1 VPAVRFLMANRDTTI
16 TLLIKANAA
25 QLNQALE
32 QAGARARVFG
42 ADAERAGRRAKDGF
56 DHSRLSVEAIAR
68 QLGQAR
74 TQLVAFVGLQQA
86 GEAVGG
92 LVRAAD
98 SYANLT
104 AKIRLAT
111 TSQAGFNQAEDAVF
125 AIAQRTSTALD
136 STASLFGRLNAAL
149 KEQGTSQREVLGL
162 TETINKALAVS
173 GATGAETASTILQ
186 LSQAFASGTL
196 RGDEFNSVNDAAPRL
211 MKALADSMGVSVGQL
226 RKLAEAGKLTS
237 EQLRIAFSGEQAQKI
252 AAEFS
257 QLPLTIERSMIQL
270 DNAFTRFIGQR
281 DQAVGTST
289 AVAQSIRGLSQNFE
303 GLANIAGIVVVAA
316 LGRLVANLTQAGT
329 AKVKAMREARQL
341 ALEELAQARAAE
353 TAARAELARARALA
367 TAGAGT
373 TRAIAAEAA
382 LAAAQARTAAATQ
395 AATAAVGAKALA
407 VRGLSSVLTLMGGPL
422 GLAITGV
429 TLLANAFATASEN
442 AKAARIEFEGTIKAA
457 QRFREQQDID
467 SGVDVGKR
475 LIAQREQ
482 LQKELSDLEWIKA
495 GWGGSQTNGGQS
507 AGRFLFG
514 DDLDGELKRVRTQL
528 ARTNKEFED
537 VRQSLTD
544 LRSAQ
549 AKGGR
554 TRQQVTQQTADFT
567 RALGEQ
573 NEKLKIERIER
584 EKGLR
589 AALEYQ
595 AVKAAGLKDGAQL
608 PQNTRDAIDEQVRER
623 QAAQSA
629 VDAGKARTRGER
641 EAARQQ
647 KALDAQLKRDAAEQA
662 KLKAK
667 EQKSDDT
674 LARTVQD
681 AEVALLRNRGQAGAA
696 RRAELNDE
704 YKQALADLRAKGN
717 SADELKIKLRIDT
730 DVAKAELEDL
740 QAQVDRVFGEQSRQE
755 QSIQTRQQ
763 AGLLIE
769 IGARR
774 ELIDLHARTA
784 AEVEQLLP
792 AMDALAAKTGAPESI
807 ERVKD
812 LTAQVAALKVQSN
825 ELVVT
830 LTNGFESGL
839 SNALEGLAT
848 GTLTLRQA
856 LTSLV
861 QDMGRSLAQL
871 ASQQLAALAT
881 AKLMSVVG
889 KIAGGGKTPDVA
901 QPDPVQAAAAGV
913 AYATPITGAS
923 VALGVAGGVVL
934 KAAAAMQT
942 AAATLLA
949 ANAAESAGG
958 FFASG
963 GFTGIGPKYAPAGVV
978 HRGEFV
984 HRREVVRQPGARSFL
999 ERFNRLGM
1007 SALEGLRG
1015 YATGGF
1021 VTPAPRA
1028 PAASRAPLAERG
1040 PTMSD
1045 ASQRGSQITNVLYLD
1060 PREIVNVMGTQAG
1073 RQVILSTIRANA
1085 PTVRQD
1091 LY

>member
-1 VPAVRFLMANRDTTI
+1 MANRDTTI
-16 TLLIKANAA
+16 TLLIKANAT

-32 QAGARARVFG
+32 QAGVRARVFG
-42 ADAERAGRRAKDGF
+42 NEAESAGRRAGKSFNSSGG
-56 DHSRLSVEAIAR
+56 SVEAIGR
-68 QLGQAR
+68 QLGQAKA
-74 TQLVAFVGLQQA
+74 QLLAFVGLQSA
-86 GEAVGG
+86 GTAIGG

-98 SYANLT
+98 GYANLS
-104 AKIRLAT
+104 AKIKLAT
-111 TSQAGFNQAEDAVF
+111 TSQASFNLAEDAVF
-125 AIAQRTSTALD
+125 AISQRTSTSLD
-136 STASLFGRLNAAL
+136 ATATLFGRLSSAL
-149 KEQGTSQREVLGL
+149 KDQGGSQREVLGL
-162 TETINKALAVS
+162 AETINKALAVS
-173 GATGAETASTILQ
+173 GATGAEASSTILQ

-211 MKALADSMGVSVGQL
+211 MKALAASMGVPIGEL

-237 EQLRIAFSGEQAQKI
+237 EQLRVAFSGEQAKKI

-257 QLPLTIERSMIQL
+257 QLPLTIERSLTQL
-270 DNAFTRFIGQR
+270 DNAFTRFIGQQDR
-281 DQAVGTST
+281 ASGVSSAIAG
-289 AVAQSIRGLSQNFE
+289 SIQGLSQNFDA
-303 GLANIAGIVVVAA
+303 LANVVGVIVVAGM
-316 LGRLVANLTQAGT
+316 GRLIATLATAAA
-329 AKVKAMREARQL
+329 AKVSSIQKTRQL
-341 ALEELAQARAAE
+341 AQEELAQARAAE
-353 TAARAELARARALA
+353 TAAQAELARARAL
-367 TAGAGT
+367 TMSGGGAA
-373 TRAIAAEAA
+373 RVASAEAG
-382 LAAAQARTAAATQ
+382 LAAAQARTTAATQ
-395 AATAAVGAKALA
+395 AATAAVGAKTIAT
-407 VRGLSSVLTLMGGPL
+407 RGLSSVLTLMGGPL

-429 TLLANAFATASEN
+429 TLLAGAFATASAN
-442 AKAARIEFEGTIKAA
+442 ASAAKAEFESTIKAA
-457 QRFREQQDID
+457 QRFRDQQDLD
-467 SGVDVGKR
+467 TGVDLGKR
-475 LIAQREQ
+475 LIDQREQ
-482 LQKELSDLEWIKA
+482 LRKELENLQVLKQPL
-495 GWGGSQTNGGQS
+495 GPFYGGIHDGPGQS
-507 AGRFLFG
+507 GTRLLWG
-514 DDLDGELKRVRTQL
+514 DDVDAEIKRVQTQL
-528 ARTNKEFED
+528 AITDKALGQ
-537 VRQSLTD
+537 VKGSLAD
-544 LRSAQ
+544 LRKAQ
-549 AKGGR
+549 ATGGR
-554 TRQQVTQQTADFT
+554 TTVQVSKDATDFT
-567 RALGEQ
+567 KALNAQ
-573 NEKLKIERIER
+573 NETLKVERIER

-595 AVKAAGLKDGAQL
+595 AVKAAGVKDTTQL
-608 PQNTRDAIDEQVRER
+608 TKATREAIDAQVRER
-623 QAAQSA
+623 EAAKAATNAGRARTKAERDAERQRKADTRKLKADQAAQ
-629 VDAGKARTRGER
+629 DKADKK
-641 EAARQQ
+641 AA
-647 KALDAQLKRDAAEQA
+647 KDDGTLD
-662 KLKAK
+662 
-667 EQKSDDT
+667 
-674 LARTVQD
+674 RTVQEAD
-681 AEVALLRNRGQAGAA
+681 IALMRNRGEGAAA
-696 RRAELNDE
+696 RRKELDLE
-704 YKQALADLRAKGN
+704 YKQALADLQAKGN
-717 SADELKIKLRIDT
+717 AADALKIQLRIDT
-730 DVAKAELEDL
+730 DVAKIELEDL

-763 AGLLIE
+763 SGLLTE

-792 AMDALAAKTGAPESI
+792 KMDALATKTGAPESI

-856 LTSLV
+856 LTGLV
-861 QDMGRSLAQL
+861 QDMARSLAQL

-881 AKLMSVVG
+881 AKLMSFVG

-923 VALGVAGGVVL
+923 VALGVAGGIVL

-942 AAATLLA
+942 AAMTMVA
-949 ANAAESAGG
+949 ANASKSAAG

-1015 YATGGF
+1015 YAAGGF
-1021 VTPAPRA
+1021 VSPAPRPPATVRGPIADRTA
-1028 PAASRAPLAERG
+1028 PAAEGER
-1040 PTMSD
+1040 
-1045 ASQRGSQITNVLYLD
+1045 RGSQITNVLYLD
-1060 PREIVNVMGTQAG
+1060 PREIVNVMSTQAG

-1091 LY
+1091 LG

>member
-1 VPAVRFLMANRDTTI
+1 MANRDTTI
-16 TLLIKANAA
+16 TLLIKANAT

-32 QAGARARVFG
+32 QAGVRARVFG
-42 ADAERAGRRAKDGF
+42 NEAENAGRRAGKSF
-56 DHSRLSVEAIAR
+56 DSSRSSVEAIGR
-68 QLGQAR
+68 QLGHAKAQM
-74 TQLVAFVGLQQA
+74 LAFIGLQSA
-86 GEAVGG
+86 GTAIGG

-98 SYANLT
+98 GYANLS
-104 AKIRLAT
+104 AKIKLAT
-111 TSQAGFNQAEDAVF
+111 TSQASFNLAEDAVF
-125 AIAQRTSTALD
+125 AISQRTSTSLD
-136 STASLFGRLNAAL
+136 ATATLFGRLSSAL
-149 KEQGTSQREVLGL
+149 KDQGGSQREVLGL

-173 GATGAETASTILQ
+173 GATGAEAASTILQ

-211 MKALADSMGVSVGQL
+211 MQALAASLRVPVGEL

-237 EQLRIAFSGEQAQKI
+237 EQLRVAFSGEQAKKI

-257 QLPLTIERSMIQL
+257 QLPLTIERSLTQL
-270 DNAFTRFIGQR
+270 DNAFTRFVGQQDR
-281 DQAVGTST
+281 ASGVS
-289 AVAQSIRGLSQNFE
+289 VAIAGSIQGLSQNFD
-303 GLANIAGIVVVAA
+303 GLANVVGVVVVAG
-316 LGRLVANLTQAGT
+316 LGRLIATLTTAAA
-329 AKVKAMREARQL
+329 AKVAGIQKTRLL
-341 ALEELAQARAAE
+341 AQEELAQARAAE
-353 TAARAELARARALA
+353 TAAQAELSRARAL
-367 TAGAGT
+367 TMSGGGAA
-373 TRAIAAEAA
+373 RVASAEAS
-382 LAAAQARTAAATQ
+382 LAAAQARTTAATQ
-395 AATAAVGAKALA
+395 AAMAAAGAKAIA
-407 VRGLSSVLTLMGGPL
+407 IRGLSSVLTLMGGPL

-429 TLLANAFATASEN
+429 TLLAGAFAAASAN
-442 AKAARIEFEGTIKAA
+442 ASAAKAEFESTIKAA
-457 QRFREQQDID
+457 QRFRDQQDLD
-467 SGVDVGKR
+467 TGVDLGKR
-475 LIAQREQ
+475 LIDQREQ
-482 LQKELSDLEWIKA
+482 LRKELESLQVLKQPL
-495 GWGGSQTNGGQS
+495 GPFYGGIHDGPGQS
-507 AGRFLFG
+507 GARFLFG
-514 DDLDGELKRVRTQL
+514 EDVDTEIKRVQTQL
-528 ARTNKEFED
+528 AVTDKALSQ
-537 VRQSLTD
+537 VKGSLAD
-544 LRSAQ
+544 LRQAQ
-549 AKGGR
+549 ATGR
-554 TRQQVTQQTADFT
+554 RTVVQVSKDATDFT
-567 RALGEQ
+567 KALNAQ
-573 NEKLKIERIER
+573 NETLKVERIER

-595 AVKAAGLKDGAQL
+595 AVKAAGVKDTTQL
-608 PQNTRDAIDEQVRER
+608 TKATRDAIDAQVRER
-623 QAAQSA
+623 DAAKAATDAGRAQTKAERDAERQRKAGARKLKAEQAAQA
-629 VDAGKARTRGER
+629 KADEK
-641 EAARQQ
+641 EA
-647 KALDAQLKRDAAEQA
+647 KDDETLD
-662 KLKAK
+662 
-667 EQKSDDT
+667 
-674 LARTVQD
+674 RTVQ
-681 AEVALLRNRGQAGAA
+681 EVDIALMRNRGDDAAA
-696 RRAELNDE
+696 RRKELDLE
-704 YKQALADLRAKGN
+704 YKKALADLQAKGN
-717 SADELKIKLRIDT
+717 TADALKIQLRIDT
-730 DVAKAELEDL
+730 DVAKIELEDL

-763 AGLLIE
+763 SGLLTE

-792 AMDALAAKTGAPESI
+792 KMDALAGKTGAPESI

-856 LTSLV
+856 LTGLV
-861 QDMGRSLAQL
+861 QDMARSLAQL
-871 ASQQLAALAT
+871 ASRQLAALAT

-942 AAATLLA
+942 AAATMLA
-949 ANAAESAGG
+949 ANASKSAAG

-1021 VTPAPRA
+1021 VSPAPSALAATRGPIADRTA
-1028 PAASRAPLAERG
+1028 PAAEGER
-1040 PTMSD
+1040 
-1045 ASQRGSQITNVLYLD
+1045 RGSQITNVLYLD
-1060 PREIVNVMGTQAG
+1060 PREIVNVMSTQAG

-1091 LY
+1091 LG

>member
-1 VPAVRFLMANRDTTI
+1 MTNRDTTI
-16 TLLIKANAA
+16 TLLIKANAT

-32 QAGARARVFG
+32 QAGVRARVFG
-42 ADAERAGRRAKDGF
+42 NEAESAGRRAGKSF
-56 DHSRLSVEAIAR
+56 DSSRGSVEAIGR
-68 QLGQAR
+68 QLGQAKA
-74 TQLVAFVGLQQA
+74 QLLAFIGLQSA
-86 GEAVGG
+86 GTAIGG

-98 SYANLT
+98 GYANLS
-104 AKIRLAT
+104 AKIKLAT
-111 TSQAGFNQAEDAVF
+111 TSQASFNLAEDAVF
-125 AIAQRTSTALD
+125 AISQRTSTSLD
-136 STASLFGRLNAAL
+136 TTATLFGRLSSAL
-149 KEQGTSQREVLGL
+149 KDQGGSQREVLGL

-173 GATGAETASTILQ
+173 GATGAEASSTILQ

-211 MKALADSMGVSVGQL
+211 MKALAASMGVPIGEL

-237 EQLRIAFSGEQAQKI
+237 EQLRVAFSGDQAKKI

-257 QLPLTIERSMIQL
+257 QLPLTVERSLTQL
-270 DNAFTRFIGQR
+270 DNAFTRFIGQQDR
-281 DQAVGTST
+281 ATGVST
-289 AVAQSIRGLSQNFE
+289 AVAGSIQGLSQNFDS
-303 GLANIAGIVVVAA
+303 LANVVGVVVVAG
-316 LGRLVANLTQAGT
+316 LGRLIATLATAGA
-329 AKVKAMREARQL
+329 AKVAGIQKTQRL
-341 ALEELAQARAAE
+341 AQEELAQARAAE
-353 TAARAELARARALA
+353 TGAQAELARARALA
-367 TAGAGT
+367 MSGSGTARVA
-373 TRAIAAEAA
+373 AAEGT

-395 AATAAVGAKALA
+395 VATAAVGAKAVA
-407 VRGLSSVLTLMGGPL
+407 VRALSSVLTLMGGPL

-429 TLLANAFATASEN
+429 TLLASAFASASAN
-442 AKAARIEFEGTIKAA
+442 AKAAKVEFENTIKAA

-467 SGVDVGKR
+467 TGVDAGKR

-482 LQKELSDLEWIKA
+482 LQKELSDLEGIQK
-495 GWGGSQTNGGQS
+495 GWGGGHFNEGQS
-507 AGRFLFG
+507 SGRILYG
-514 DDLDGELKRVRTQL
+514 AELDGEIKRVRSQL
-528 ARTNKEFED
+528 ARTNDEFNQ
-537 VRQSLTD
+537 VRDSLTQ
-544 LRSAQ
+544 LRAAQ
-549 AKGGR
+549 ASGGR
-554 TRQQVTQQTADFT
+554 TRQQATKDVTDFT
-567 RALGEQ
+567 KALADQ

-595 AVKAAGLKDGAQL
+595 AVKAAGVKDTAQL
-608 PQNTRDAIDEQVRER
+608 TEATRKAIDEQVRER
-623 QAAQSA
+623 DAAKASS
-629 VDAGKARTRGER
+629 DAGRAQAKAV
-641 EAARQQ
+641 
-647 KALDAQLKRDAAEQA
+647 RDAERQRKADER
-662 KLKAK
+662 KLLRDQK
-667 EQKSDDT
+667 EQERAGKKDTKDDEA
-674 LARTVQD
+674 LSRTVQEAD
-681 AEVALLRNRGQAGAA
+681 IALMRNRGEGAAA
-696 RRAELNDE
+696 RRKELDLE
-704 YKQALADLRAKGN
+704 YKKALADLQAKGN
-717 SADELKIKLRIDT
+717 TADALKIQLRIDT
-730 DVAKAELEDL
+730 DVAKVELEDL
-740 QAQVDRVFGEQSRQE
+740 QAQVDHVFGEQSRQE

-763 AGLLIE
+763 SGLLTE
-769 IGARR
+769 VGARR

-792 AMDALAAKTGAPESI
+792 KMDALAAKTGTPESI

-812 LTAQVAALKVQSN
+812 LTAQAAALTLQSN

-856 LTSLV
+856 LTGLV
-861 QDMGRSLAQL
+861 QDMAQSLAQL

-881 AKLMSVVG
+881 AKLMSLVG
-889 KIAGGGKTPDVA
+889 KVAGGGKSPDVA

-923 VALGVAGGVVL
+923 VALGVAGGIVL

-942 AAATLLA
+942 AAATMLA
-949 ANAAESAGG
+949 ANASKSAAG

-1021 VTPAPRA
+1021 VSPAPRA
-1028 PAASRAPLAERG
+1028 PAPTRG
-1040 PTMSD
+1040 PIADRT
-1045 ASQRGSQITNVLYLD
+1045 APAAEGERRGSQITNVLYLD
-1060 PREIVNVMGTQAG
+1060 PREIVNVMSTQAG

-1091 LY
+1091 LG

>member
-1 VPAVRFLMANRDTTI
+1 MANRDTTI
-16 TLLIKANAA
+16 TLLIRANAA

-32 QAGARARVFG
+32 QAGVHARVFG
-42 ADAERAGRRAKDGF
+42 NEAEGAGRRASKGF
-56 DHSRLSVEAIAR
+56 DQTRNSVTAIGR
-68 QLGQAR
+68 QLDQAK
-74 TQLVAFVGLQQA
+74 TQLLAFVGLQSA
-86 GEAVGG
+86 GDAVGG

-98 SYANLT
+98 GYANLS
-104 AKIRLAT
+104 AKIKLAT
-111 TSQAGFNQAEDAVF
+111 TSQAAFNLAEDAVF
-125 AIAQRTSTALD
+125 AISQRTSTALD
-136 STASLFGRLNAAL
+136 STATLFGRLSSAL
-149 KEQGTSQREVLGL
+149 KDQGGSQREVLSL

-173 GATGAETASTILQ
+173 GATAAETSSVILQ
-186 LSQAFASGTL
+186 LSQAFAAGRLS
-196 RGDEFNSVNDAAPRL
+196 GDEFNSINDAGPRL
-211 MKALADSMGVSVGQL
+211 MKALAASMGVTVGEL
-226 RKLAEAGKLTS
+226 KALAEAGKLTS
-237 EQLRIAFSGEQAQKI
+237 EQLRIAFSGEQAKKI

-257 QLPLTIERSMIQL
+257 QLPLTIERSLVQL
-270 DNAFTRFIGQR
+270 DNAFTRFIGQQDR
-281 DQAVGTST
+281 ASGVSA
-289 AVAQSIRGLSQNFE
+289 AVAGSIQGLSQNFDS
-303 GLANIAGIVVVAA
+303 LATVLGVVAVAA
-316 LGRLVANLTQAGT
+316 LGRLIATLATAGA
-329 AKVKAMREARQL
+329 AKVTATRKTQQL
-341 ALEELAQARAAE
+341 AQEELAQARAAE
-353 TAARAELARARALA
+353 VAAQAELARARAL
-367 TAGAGT
+367 TLAGAGA
-373 TRAIAAEAA
+373 TRVASAEAG

-395 AATAAVGAKALA
+395 AATAAVGAKAVA
-407 VRGLSSVLTLMGGPL
+407 IRGLSSVLTLMGGPL

-429 TLLANAFATASEN
+429 TLLASAFATASAN
-442 AKAARIEFEGTIKAA
+442 ASAAKAEFESTIKAA
-457 QRFREQQDID
+457 QRFRDQQDID
-467 SGVDVGKR
+467 TGVDLGKR
-475 LIAQREQ
+475 LIDQRQQ
-482 LQKELSDLEWIKA
+482 LQKELENLQVLKEPL
-495 GWGGSQTNGGQS
+495 GPFYGGIHDAPGQS
-507 AGRFLFG
+507 STRFLFG
-514 DDLDGELKRVRTQL
+514 DDVDAEIKRVQTQL
-528 ARTNKEFED
+528 ATTKTALD
-537 VRQSLTD
+537 QVKGSVAD
-544 LRSAQ
+544 LRRSQ
-549 AKGGR
+549 ATGGR
-554 TRQQVTQQTADFT
+554 TRVQVTKDATDFT
-567 RALGEQ
+567 KALNTQ
-573 NEKLKIERIER
+573 NETLKVERIER

-595 AVKAAGLKDGAQL
+595 AVKAAGVKDTTQL
-608 PQNTRDAIDEQVRER
+608 TEAMRKAIDLQVRER
-623 QAAQSA
+623 EAAKSA
-629 VDAGKARTRGER
+629 TDAGRAQTKAV
-641 EAARQQ
+641 
-647 KALDAQLKRDAAEQA
+647 RDAERQRKADER
-662 KLKAK
+662 KLAADQKKQTQTDAK
-667 EQKSDDT
+667 EKKDDDS
-674 LARTVQD
+674 LDRTVQEAD
-681 AEVALLRNRGQAGAA
+681 IALMRNRGDGAAA
-696 RRAELNDE
+696 RRKELDLE
-704 YKQALADLRAKGN
+704 YKQALADLQAKGN
-717 SADELKIKLRIDT
+717 TADAVKVRLRIDT
-730 DVAKAELEDL
+730 EVAKVELDDL
-740 QAQVDRVFGEQSRQE
+740 QAQIDRVFGEQSRQE

-763 AGLLIE
+763 AGLLTE

-792 AMDALAAKTGAPESI
+792 TMDALAAKTGAPESI

-848 GTLTLRQA
+848 GALTLRQA
-856 LTSLV
+856 LTGLV
-861 QDMGRSLAQL
+861 QDMARSLAQL

-949 ANAAESAGG
+949 ANAAESASG

-1007 SALEGLRG
+1007 SALEGVRG

-1028 PAASRAPLAERG
+1028 PAPSRAPLAECG
-1040 PTMSD
+1040 PATPD

-1060 PREIVNVMGTQAG
+1060 PREIVNVMSTQAG

-1091 LY
+1091 LG

>member
-1 VPAVRFLMANRDTTI
+1 MANRDTTI

-32 QAGARARVFG
+32 QAGVRARVFG
-42 ADAERAGRRAKDGF
+42 NESDNASRRARKGF
-56 DHSRLSVEAIAR
+56 DQARSSVEAIGH
-68 QLGQAR
+68 QLGQAKA
-74 TQLVAFVGLQQA
+74 QLLAFVGLQSVGSAVA
-86 GEAVGG
+86 GLA
-92 LVRAAD
+92 RTAD

-104 AKIRLAT
+104 AKIKLAT
-111 TSQAGFNQAEDAVF
+111 SSQGSFNQAEEAIF
-125 AIAQRTSTALD
+125 AISQRTSTSLD
-136 STASLFGRLNAAL
+136 ATATLFGRLSSAL
-149 KEQGTSQREVLGL
+149 KDQGGSQREVLGL

-173 GATGAETASTILQ
+173 GATGAEAASSILQ

-211 MKALADSMGVSVGQL
+211 MKALAASMGVPIGEL

-237 EQLRIAFSGEQAQKI
+237 QQLRVAFSGDQAKKI

-257 QLPLTIERSMIQL
+257 QLPLTIERSLTQL
-270 DNAFTRFIGQR
+270 DNAFTRFVGQQ
-281 DQAVGTST
+281 DKASGTSV
-289 AVAQSIRGLSQNFE
+289 AIAQSIQGLSQNFS
-303 GLANIAGIVVVAA
+303 GLADVVGVVVVAA
-316 LGRLVANLTQAGT
+316 LGRLIANLATAGA
-329 AKVKAMREARQL
+329 AKIQGMRETRRL
-341 ALEELAQARAAE
+341 AMEELAQARAAE
-353 TAARAELARARALA
+353 SAAQAELARARAL
-367 TAGAGT
+367 TLAGGST
-373 TRAIAAEAA
+373 TRAAAAEAT
-382 LAAAQARTAAATQ
+382 LAAAQSRTAAATQ
-395 AATAAVGAKALA
+395 AATAAVGAKAVA
-407 VRGLSSVLTLMGGPL
+407 VRALSSVLTLMGGPL

-429 TLLANAFATASEN
+429 TLLASAFATASAN
-442 AKAARIEFEGTIKAA
+442 ASAAKAEFESTIQAA
-457 QRFREQQDID
+457 QRFRDQQDID
-467 SGVDVGKR
+467 TGVDVGKR

-482 LQKELSDLEWIKA
+482 LQKELENLQVLKQPL
-495 GWGGSQTNGGQS
+495 GPFYGGMQDKGQS
-507 AGRFLFG
+507 GYRWLW
-514 DDLDGELKRVRTQL
+514 GEDVDAEIKRVQTQLKTTNAAFDQVKGSLADLRKAQATGGRTQL
-528 ARTNKEFED
+528 
-537 VRQSLTD
+537 
-544 LRSAQ
+544 
-549 AKGGR
+549 
-554 TRQQVTQQTADFT
+554 QTTKDAADFT
-567 RALGEQ
+567 KALTDQ

-595 AVKAAGLKDGAQL
+595 AVKAAGVKDAAQL
-608 PQNTRDAIDEQVRER
+608 AEATRKVIDEQVRER
-623 QAAQSA
+623 EAAKA
-629 VDAGKARTRGER
+629 ATDAGRAETKARS
-641 EAARQQ
+641 EAARQR
-647 KALDAQLKRDAAEQA
+647 KAEAREAEREKKAQEQA
-662 KLKAK
+662 GKK
-667 EQKSDDT
+667 ENKTSEELDK
-674 LARTVQD
+674 TVGG
-681 AEVALLRNRGQAGAA
+681 AEVALLRSAGDTAAA
-696 RRAELNDE
+696 RQRELLLEHREALAELLERGRTSDW
-704 YKQALADLRAKGN
+704 
-717 SADELKIKLRIDT
+717 LKLNLSIDT
-730 DVAKAELEDL
+730 EVARAQLDDL
-740 QAQVDRVFGEQSRQE
+740 QAKVDRIFGQQSRDE

-763 AGLLIE
+763 AGLLTE

-784 AEVEQLLP
+784 AEVDQLLP
-792 AMDALAAKTGAPESI
+792 KMDQLAAKTGSPDSI

-856 LTSLV
+856 LTGLV
-861 QDMGRSLAQL
+861 QDMARSMAQL

-881 AKLMSVVG
+881 AKLMSLVG

-942 AAATLLA
+942 AAATMIA
-949 ANAAESAGG
+949 ANASKSAAG
-958 FFASG
+958 FFANG

-1021 VTPAPRA
+1021 VSPAPRA
-1028 PAASRAPLAERG
+1028 PAPARG
-1040 PTMSD
+1040 PIADRTPV
-1045 ASQRGSQITNVLYLD
+1045 AAEGERRGSQITNVLYLD
-1060 PREIVNVMGTQAG
+1060 PREIVNVMSTQAG

-1091 LY
+1091 LG